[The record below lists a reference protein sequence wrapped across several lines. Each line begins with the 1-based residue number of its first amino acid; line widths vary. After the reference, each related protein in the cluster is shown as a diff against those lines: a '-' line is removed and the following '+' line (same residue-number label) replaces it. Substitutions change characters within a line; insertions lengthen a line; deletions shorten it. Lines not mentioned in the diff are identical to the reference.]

1 MPAGCRLVEAHDV
14 TVNNA
19 ALTGESAPVSRSA
32 EPVDAGSLLQARRT
46 HLQTGRGSLASED
59 PVATPG
65 CRDSPPGGRHRRSD
79 RWAAVRRA
87 PARGEGVVGS
97 FVSVLGVIVALVHEG
112 LPATLSVSL
121 AIGVRRIARS
131 HALVKKLLVV
141 EALGSTTVVC
151 TDKTGTL
158 TQAETTVAR
167 IWAGGRRH
175 LVSGVGYAPVG
186 RCPGSRRG
194 AAVAAR
200 CRPVQQRAAS
210 PAAGVR
216 ALAGVG
222 GHHRGALLVAAA
234 KAGMDSVAHEAVA
247 PRTAEY
253 PFDVDRKLMSTVIG
267 TPAGGYE
274 VHVKGAPQAVLARCT
289 DIAWQGHSRPLDE
302 TTRKTVDAA
311 NDELASQGLR
321 VLAMAHR
328 TVSVPQPAWMPC
340 LPAPASS
347 CSAE

>member
-1 MPAGCRLVEAHDV
+1 M
-14 TVNNA
+14 
-19 ALTGESAPVSRSA
+19 
-32 EPVDAGSLLQARRT
+32 
-46 HLQTGRGSLASED
+46 
-59 PVATPG
+59 
-65 CRDSPPGGRHRRSD
+65 
-79 RWAAVRRA
+79 
-87 PARGEGVVGS
+87 
-97 FVSVLGVIVALVHEG
+97 
-112 LPATLSVSL
+112 
-121 AIGVRRIARS
+121 
-131 HALVKKLLVV
+131 
-141 EALGSTTVVC
+141 
-151 TDKTGTL
+151 
-158 TQAETTVAR
+158 
-167 IWAGGRRH
+167 
-175 LVSGVGYAPVG
+175 
-186 RCPGSRRG
+186 
-194 AAVAAR
+194 
-200 CRPVQQRAAS
+200 
-210 PAAGVR
+210 
-216 ALAGVG
+216 
-222 GHHRGALLVAAA
+222 
-234 KAGMDSVAHEAVA
+234 AHEAVA